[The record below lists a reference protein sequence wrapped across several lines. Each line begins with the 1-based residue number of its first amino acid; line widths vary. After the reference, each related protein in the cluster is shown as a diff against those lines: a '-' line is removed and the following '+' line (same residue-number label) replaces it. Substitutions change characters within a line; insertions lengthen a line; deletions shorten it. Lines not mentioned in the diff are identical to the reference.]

1 MAENRKER
9 GPARYYFT
17 RGQLVL
23 LASGFTLTSVI
34 IFIMGIVIG
43 QRIEENKLL
52 KKNEPPLAQIPA
64 QPLPSSSAEG
74 PSAKNEMTFYDTL
87 AKGTPKAKPVKKA
100 DAAAAETKMAEAKA
114 EEKSK
119 QKKVVTKI
127 EPDTS
132 PEKTAAKIETSR
144 GDWTVQV
151 NAFPHERDAKELAK
165 KLMDKGYDAYVVPV
179 DVKGRPWYRVRVGHF
194 ATREEARELQE
205 TIKSKENLSN
215 AIAVSR

>member
-43 QRIEENKLL
+43 QKIEESKLL

-64 QPLPSSSAEG
+64 QPLPSGSAES
-74 PSAKNEMTFYDTL
+74 PSTKNEMTFYDTL
-87 AKGTPKAKPVKKA
+87 SQGAVKAKPAKRV
-100 DAAAAETKMAEAKA
+100 DAPPAEPKTAEAKA

-119 QKKVVTKI
+119 QKKAATKI

-132 PEKTAAKIETSR
+132 PAKQENKGDIPGR
-144 GDWTVQV
+144 DWTVQV
-151 NAFPHERDAKELAK
+151 NAFPHEWDAKELAK

-179 DVKGRPWYRVRVGHF
+179 DVKGRAWYRVRVGRF
-194 ATREEARELQE
+194 ASREQAKELQE

>member
-1 MAENRKER
+1 MTENRKER

-64 QPLPSSSAEG
+64 QPLPPSSTEG

-87 AKGTPKAKPVKKA
+87 SQGTAKAKPMKKVGSSP
-100 DAAAAETKMAEAKA
+100 AETQVTEAKA

-119 QKKVVTKI
+119 QKEAARKI
-127 EPDTS
+127 APDTAPDKAEVS
-132 PEKTAAKIETSR
+132 AETAR
-144 GDWTVQV
+144 HDWTVQV

-194 ATREEARELQE
+194 ARREEAKELQE
-205 TIKSKENLSN
+205 TIKTKENLSN

>member
-9 GPARYYFT
+9 GPVRYYFT

-34 IFIMGIVIG
+34 IFFMGMVVG

-52 KKNEPPLAQIPA
+52 KKNAPPLAKIPA
-64 QPLPSSSAEG
+64 QPLPAGSAEG
-74 PSAKNEMTFYDTL
+74 PSSKNEMTFYDTL
-87 AKGTPKAKPVKKA
+87 AQGTAKAKPAKKV
-100 DAAAAETKMAEAKA
+100 DATPAEAKAAEAKA
-114 EEKSK
+114 EEKAK
-119 QKKVVTKI
+119 PKKAATRI
-127 EPDTS
+127 DPDTA
-132 PEKTAAKIETSR
+132 PEKTDVKTETGR
-144 GDWTVQV
+144 RDWTVQV

-165 KLMDKGYDAYVVPV
+165 KLMDRGYDAYVVPV
-179 DVKGRPWYRVRVGHF
+179 DVKGRPWYRVRVGRF
-194 ATREEARELQE
+194 ASREEAKELQE